1 MEFSLDRTQPLEA
14 VLRIQ
19 ISQDE
24 VRPKVEDA
32 LKHYRKNATL
42 PGFRKGM
49 VPEGLV
55 RKQYGKSILIDE
67 VNRAL
72 NEGLDQY
79 LNTQQLSILGQPL
92 PVPQDDLNWDAPSWS
107 FDFELGL
114 TPEFSLDL
122 GALTVEKPVALVSDA
137 HVDEEIDRLRRRFGR
152 QLDAEVIEIEDFI
165 TAELAPVDGGH
176 SHQIAFRMQRPELSL
191 ALPKLLG
198 QAEGSEIEL
207 SLSTDFTDLES
218 AARLFNM
225 DPGHLAEHGDL
236 QRLSIRKIIRVE
248 PSEMDADFFAKVD
261 ETVIDLDSLKAFVR
275 QGLERENDQRSTH
288 VFTVR
293 VREAVRGHLQF
304 DLPVAFLTKWLMQQR
319 DQPLSQEEAEIQ
331 IEHMIPGLRWQL
343 IEGRAAREF
352 GLNVEQDD
360 VMREAYNAMYERFG
374 NNLPTNDP
382 SVLQRVVDRM
392 MQDENEVRNLTE
404 RALSRKTLEA
414 LAVRVTATEVPVTSD
429 ALIEE
434 YYGAY

>member
-19 ISQDE
+19 LTQDE
-24 VRPKVEDA
+24 VRPKVEEA

-67 VNRAL
+67 VNRSL
-72 NEGLDQY
+72 NEALDQY
-79 LNTQQLSILGQPL
+79 LNTERLGILGQPL
-92 PVPQDDLNWDAPSWS
+92 PVPQDDLDWDAPTWS
-107 FDFELGL
+107 FAFELGL
-114 TPEFSLDL
+114 SPEFSLDL
-122 GALTVEKPVALVSDA
+122 SALEVEKPVATVSEA
-137 HVDEEIDRLRRRFGR
+137 EIDEEIDRLRRRFGR
-152 QLDAEVIEIEDFI
+152 QLDAEAIEIEDFI
-165 TAELAPVDGGH
+165 TAELAPMDGGH
-176 SHQIAFRMQRPELSL
+176 SHQIAFRMQRPELTH

-198 QAEGSEIEL
+198 QTEGSEIAL
-207 SLSTDFTDLES
+207 SLSADFADIDS

-225 DPGHLAEHGDL
+225 DPAHLAEHGDG

-261 ETVIDLDSLKAFVR
+261 ETVIDADSLKAFVR
-275 QGLERENDQRSTH
+275 AGLERENAQRAQH

-293 VREAVRGHLQF
+293 VREKVREHLQF
-304 DLPVAFLTKWLMQQR
+304 DLPQAFLTKWLMQQR

-331 IEHMIPGLRWQL
+331 LDHMLPGLRWQL
-343 IEGRAAREF
+343 IEGKAAHEF
-352 GLNVEQDD
+352 GLKVEQDD
-360 VMREAYNAMYERFG
+360 VVREAYNAMYERFG

-382 SVLQRVVDRM
+382 FVLQRVVERM
-392 MQDENEVRNLTE
+392 LQDENEVRNLNE
-404 RALSRKTLEA
+404 RALSRKILEA
-414 LAVRVTATEVPVTSD
+414 LSERVAVREVNVNAE